1 MEEFVVNYGISGAII
16 LILIAAGIAILFG
29 IIQSIF
35 NPKQALKSI
44 VGIAI
49 LAAIIFGIY
58 SIAPSEITETFKGSK
73 YKELGVTP
81 AVMKYSYTAIVA
93 SIILIG
99 IAFVSWIV
107 LELINLVR

>member
-29 IIQSIF
+29 LIQSIS
-35 NPKQALKSI
+35 NPKQAIRSVLGI
-44 VGIAI
+44 VI

-81 AVMKYSYTAIVA
+81 AIMKYSYTAIVS
-93 SIILIG
+93 SIILIC
-99 IAFVSWIV
+99 IAFVSWFV